1 MSVRRARGGTPSE
14 TRGDPTMAQSIN
26 HNADIAESW
35 GAYTMG
41 NDAALVKIVRSA
53 NVACGFHAGDPTV
66 MHRFVTAAKDAGCS
80 VGAHPAFNDLWGFGR
95 RQIKMRASDLEYLI
109 AYQIGALQA
118 MCAYAGLKVTHLK
131 PHGALNN
138 MAAED
143 ADYALAIGRAI
154 KTVDRSIIYVAL
166 PGTEME
172 AAARKLEL
180 PLAREG
186 FADRQYDDN
195 GNLASRSIPGT
206 VLKDPAKAVE
216 QVLRMVREGEI
227 VARSGKV
234 LKVQVETICVHG
246 DEPTAVDVASAV
258 RKGLEGAGIQV
269 VPLDQMKL
277 AA

>member
-1 MSVRRARGGTPSE
+1 
-14 TRGDPTMAQSIN
+14 
-26 HNADIAESW
+26 
-35 GAYTMG
+35 
-41 NDAALVKIVRSA
+41 
-53 NVACGFHAGDPTV
+53 
-66 MHRFVTAAKDAGCS
+66 
-80 VGAHPAFNDLWGFGR
+80 
-95 RQIKMRASDLEYLI
+95 
-109 AYQIGALQA
+109 
-118 MCAYAGLKVTHLK
+118 
-131 PHGALNN
+131 
-138 MAAED
+138 
-143 ADYALAIGRAI
+143 
-154 KTVDRSIIYVAL
+154 
-166 PGTEME
+166 ME

-195 GNLASRSIPGT
+195 GNLASRSIAGT

>member
-1 MSVRRARGGTPSE
+1 
-14 TRGDPTMAQSIN
+14 MATQIN
-26 HNADIAESW
+26 LNADIAESW

-66 MHRFVTAAKDAGCS
+66 MHRFVVAAKEAGCS

-95 RQIKMRASDLEYLI
+95 RQIKMRPSDLEYLM

-246 DEPTAVDVASAV
+246 DEPTAVEVAGAV

>member
-1 MSVRRARGGTPSE
+1 
-14 TRGDPTMAQSIN
+14 
-26 HNADIAESW
+26 
-35 GAYTMG
+35 
-41 NDAALVKIVRSA
+41 
-53 NVACGFHAGDPTV
+53 
-66 MHRFVTAAKDAGCS
+66 
-80 VGAHPAFNDLWGFGR
+80 
-95 RQIKMRASDLEYLI
+95 MRPSDLEYMM

-206 VLKDPAKAVE
+206 VLKDPAKATE

-246 DEPTAVDVASAV
+246 DEPTAVEVATAV

-269 VPLDQMKL
+269 LPLDQMKL
-277 AA
+277 PG

>member
-1 MSVRRARGGTPSE
+1 M
-14 TRGDPTMAQSIN
+14 
-26 HNADIAESW
+26 
-35 GAYTMG
+35 
-41 NDAALVKIVRSA
+41 
-53 NVACGFHAGDPTV
+53 
-66 MHRFVTAAKDAGCS
+66 S
-80 VGAHPAFNDLWGFGR
+80 VGAHPGFNDLWGFGR
-95 RQIKMRASDLEYLI
+95 RQIRMRPNELEYMV

-118 MCAYAGLKVTHLK
+118 ICAYAGLKVTHLK

-138 MAAED
+138 MAAEEE
-143 ADYALAIGRAI
+143 DYALAIGRAI
-154 KTVDRSIIYVAL
+154 KAIDRNIIYVAL
-166 PGTEME
+166 PGTQME

-227 VARSGKV
+227 VSRSGKI

-246 DEPTAVDVASAV
+246 DEPTAVDVAGAV
-258 RKGLEGAGIQV
+258 RKSLEEAGVRV
-269 VPLDQMKL
+269 VPLDEMKL
-277 AA
+277 GA

>member
-1 MSVRRARGGTPSE
+1 M
-14 TRGDPTMAQSIN
+14 
-26 HNADIAESW
+26 
-35 GAYTMG
+35 
-41 NDAALVKIVRSA
+41 
-53 NVACGFHAGDPTV
+53 
-66 MHRFVTAAKDAGCS
+66 
-80 VGAHPAFNDLWGFGR
+80 
-95 RQIKMRASDLEYLI
+95 I

-118 MCAYAGLKVTHLK
+118 MAAYAGLKVTHLK

-143 ADYALAIGRAI
+143 LEYALAIGRAI
-154 KTVDRSIIYVAL
+154 KAVDRNIVYVAL

-172 AAARKLEL
+172 TAARKLEL

-227 VARSGKV
+227 VSRNGKTHQGPGRDHLRARRRADRGRRGGRGA
-234 LKVQVETICVHG
+234 E
-246 DEPTAVDVASAV
+246 AAS
-258 RKGLEGAGIQV
+258 KGPASRSSRSTR
-269 VPLDQMKL
+269 
-277 AA
+277 